1 MKKFKSIKKE
11 VVQQVVDFIAQYT
24 NKLEK
29 EGVVIGISGGIDSA
43 VAAAVA
49 KEAIGKDKL
58 TLVHISERDTLK
70 KNKISAQIIA
80 DFIGVPLK
88 KKNITVPLISL
99 GIYSLESIGGFFA
112 PENIKVSYVKK
123 RFNKISKDSNTEKIL
138 HIMRQKPAL

>member
-88 KKNITVPLISL
+88 NCLLYTSPS
-99 GIYSLESIGGFFA
+99 
-112 PENIKVSYVKK
+112 P
-123 RFNKISKDSNTEKIL
+123 RDS
-138 HIMRQKPAL
+138 